1 MQISAFLTFIMPAH
15 FTSLSLKGLHYDPS
29 KLANSVLFISS
40 LLFI

>member
-1 MQISAFLTFIMPAH
+1 MLNFIMPAH

-29 KLANSVLFISS
+29 NLANSALFIRS